1 MLNIYF
7 TYNFNLVNLL
17 KKSKISMGFKT
28 QDTNEENIKRQL

>member
-17 KKSKISMGFKT
+17 KKSKISMRFKT
-28 QDTNEENIKRQL
+28 QDTNGEKIKSQL

>member
-7 TYNFNLVNLL
+7 TNNFNLVDLL

-28 QDTNEENIKRQL
+28 QDTNTENIKSQL